1 MRPIG
6 TLAAL
11 ALLAVAAA
19 CAKPAAPTAPEAQKA
34 LIGASRTQILACAG
48 QPAAASEVGGLEY
61 LTYRRAETAG
71 VGHFQAVPRIPVI
84 GSLATGGSGYRVTCE
99 ATFVFKDGAVE
110 ALSFRTEPTQDEAA
124 SAEICS
130 PLVARCLSP

>member
-1 MRPIG
+1 MRRFG

-11 ALLAVAAA
+11 ALLAGAAA
-19 CAKPAAPTAPEAQKA
+19 CAKPATPTAPEAQKA

-71 VGHFQAVPRIPVI
+71 TGHLQSVPRIPVI
-84 GSLATGGSGYRVTCE
+84 GSLAMGGSGYRVTCE
-99 ATFVFKDGAVE
+99 ATFVLKDGAVE
-110 ALSFRTEPTQDEAA
+110 ALSFHTDPTQDEAGT
-124 SAEICS
+124 AEICS

>member
-1 MRPIG
+1 MWCIG

-11 ALLAVAAA
+11 ALLATAAA
-19 CAKPAAPTAPEAQKA
+19 CARPAAPTAPEAQKA

-48 QPAAASEVGGLEY
+48 QPAATSEVGGLEY

-71 VGHFQAVPRIPVI
+71 AGHLQSVPRIPVI
-84 GSLATGGSGYRVTCE
+84 GSLGMGGPGYRVTCE
-99 ATFVFKDGAVE
+99 ATFVLKDGAVE

-124 SAEICS
+124 TAELCS